1 MSLGDPTL
9 VPISTAIEVATAIIS
24 PLLLAVGALWMKLA
38 AVEKRWEDEVRRN
51 VELASM
57 PSDGT
62 LKRPPPP
69 AWTEPQRVREQR
81 DQIIDQALR
90 DYVESRYPPPNKE

>member
-1 MSLGDPTL
+1 MSPGDATL

-24 PLLLAVGALWMKLA
+24 PLGLAVAALWFKLM

-62 LKRPPPP
+62 PRRPPPP
-69 AWTEPQRVREQR
+69 AWNEPPKLREQR
-81 DQIIDQALR
+81 DAITEQALR
-90 DYVESRYPPPNKE
+90 DYVESRYPPPPD